1 MPSDCASSTGLL
13 ASLPAVLS
21 GAACCGP
28 VVLILVGIQASG
40 AILTTFQFLLPVA
53 VLMLAGSLILV
64 GRQINLQVS
73 ADLGEV

>member
-1 MPSDCASSTGLL
+1 M
-13 ASLPAVLS
+13 LS